1 MNYVAEENA
10 VYVSSRH
17 LSRIYKLALNSY
29 DDLETTDND
38 ETIIWSMGFDPTG
51 NGKYNSA
58 DAEEEN
64 IKFIQLNDSNGN
76 YNGFSFQHGLQILEN
91 GNIVTLDNGN
101 ISSLLID
108 EYDGDNFT
116 RALEISVNEDE
127 NTANIEWEKRLDQN
141 LFGALSGNAQ
151 KLNNG
156 NYLITTIGNYGHSIE
171 VNNNGDIV
179 SDLQYK
185 IDNYVTGKMYRAH
198 RIKSIYPTGC
208 TDINACNYNSDA
220 RVNDDSCEYPIG
232 TCDCGSVDTDGDGVC
247 DDSDLC
253 PDIYDPYQN
262 DYDNDGDADACND
275 IDDDNDG
282 LIDCWNFWYDDGVLL
297 SDDEKN
303 ELIESGECEDFALN
317 INQNIIPEKIELI
330 NAYPNPFNPKINFEI
345 NMDNPNKIKIDI
357 YSINGHLINSIYDG
371 FLPSGKHSYT
381 WDASSYTSGLYI
393 INLTWDNNSIN
404 KKVVLLK

>member
-1 MNYVAEENA
+1 GC
-10 VYVSSRH
+10 
-17 LSRIYKLALNSY
+17 I
-29 DDLETTDND
+29 DDT
-38 ETIIWSMGFDPTG
+38 
-51 NGKYNSA
+51 
-58 DAEEEN
+58 
-64 IKFIQLNDSNGN
+64 
-76 YNGFSFQHGLQILEN
+76 
-91 GNIVTLDNGN
+91 
-101 ISSLLID
+101 
-108 EYDGDNFT
+108 
-116 RALEISVNEDE
+116 
-127 NTANIEWEKRLDQN
+127 
-141 LFGALSGNAQ
+141 
-151 KLNNG
+151 
-156 NYLITTIGNYGHSIE
+156 
-171 VNNNGDIV
+171 
-179 SDLQYK
+179 
-185 IDNYVTGKMYRAH
+185 
-198 RIKSIYPTGC
+198 
-208 TDINACNYNSDA
+208 ACNYDSNAFND
-220 RVNDDSCEYPIG
+220 DDSCLYNDCFGECG
-232 TCDCGSVDTDGDGVC
+232 GLAVDCGYGCDESCVDDDGDSIFDC
-247 DDSDLC
+247 IDDC
-253 PDIYDPYQN
+253 PNIYDPYQN